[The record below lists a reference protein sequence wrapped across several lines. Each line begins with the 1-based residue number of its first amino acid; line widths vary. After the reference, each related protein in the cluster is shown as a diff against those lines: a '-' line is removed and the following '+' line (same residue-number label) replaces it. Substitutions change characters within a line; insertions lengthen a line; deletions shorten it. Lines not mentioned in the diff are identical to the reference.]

1 MFLNFGRRLADT
13 ASKLGSRGMA
23 VGALHGGLNK
33 TERAG
38 TLAAFRA
45 GKLRALLVTDLAAR
59 GLDVPECD
67 AVFNLELPSD
77 GVHYAHRAGRTARA
91 GRAGRMVTLVEP
103 RQVFVLRKFE
113 KLLSVDIAE
122 AKVFA
127 GEMTATADMLAA
139 DAAAAAAAA
148 PAAAAPAPAAA

>member
-1 MFLNFGRRLADT
+1 
-13 ASKLGSRGMA
+13 MA
-23 VGALHGGLNK
+23 VGALHGGLTK
-33 TERAG
+33 TERAS
-38 TLAAFRA
+38 TLAAFRT

-67 AVFNLELPSD
+67 AVFNLELPTD

-103 RQVFVLRKFE
+103 RQTFVLRKFE
-113 KLLSVDIAE
+113 KALGVTIAE

-127 GEMTATADMLAA
+127 GEMTPAGQ
-139 DAAAAAAAA
+139 AA
-148 PAAAAPAPAAA
+148 PDAAAPAPAAPRPRAPPPPQAAA